1 MTTTLKSVAAVFDDL
16 AAGVIPERT
25 ALLTAALALNTHCLS
40 SDSPSRDMLDAA
52 AGLEI
57 LATGGTLDLD
67 DAGRARVARL
77 AQLVRQA

>member
-16 AAGVIPERT
+16 AAGVIPER
-25 ALLTAALALNTHCLS
+25 AAVLAAALALNTHCIS
-40 SDSPSRDMLDAA
+40 VDSPSRDMLDAA

-67 DAGRARVARL
+67 DAGRARAATL
-77 AQLVRQA
+77 AQLVRQT